1 MTADTGALS
10 IEDLMEARKSAKAV
24 FESGVL
30 NPHEKQHLWE
40 VLARIDGL
48 VKERRQQQ
56 DSAG

>member
-1 MTADTGALS
+1 VTADTDALS
-10 IEDLMEARKSAKAV
+10 VDDLTEVRKSVKAA

-30 NPHEKQHLWE
+30 NPHEKQHMWE

-56 DSAG
+56 DAAD